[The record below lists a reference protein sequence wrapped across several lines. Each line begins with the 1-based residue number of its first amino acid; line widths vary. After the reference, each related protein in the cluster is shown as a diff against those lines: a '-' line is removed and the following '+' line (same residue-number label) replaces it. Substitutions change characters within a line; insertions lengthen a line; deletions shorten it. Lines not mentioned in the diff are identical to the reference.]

1 MHTKHINLSKNYFY
15 IELPLVYDMNL
26 SSKSSLFAVLILLVS
41 TGCTDNPYRDEDAA
55 NQVASYGVLVHP
67 MTNNHSA
74 APGFDTD
81 FILTVSNIGTQ
92 TTTYDIN
99 VLSKDDGIESVLIEN
114 NASNICL
121 LYTSPSPLDE

>member
-1 MHTKHINLSKNYFY
+1 MYSKHINLSKNYFY

-81 FILTVSNIGTQ
+81 FILTVSTIGTQ

-99 VLSKDDGIESVLIEN
+99 V
-114 NASNICL
+114 
-121 LYTSPSPLDE
+121 